1 MRAPPVRRFALSSG
15 RRSQRSSMPDRST
28 ELAAINSYI
37 NAHGACRCPERFA
50 ARVTAALPPQIEAA
64 RIAAIAIKPALTR
77 VENREQLRR
86 LMWGLRARN
95 SGI

>member
-1 MRAPPVRRFALSSG
+1 
-15 RRSQRSSMPDRST
+15 
-28 ELAAINSYI
+28 
-37 NAHGACRCPERFA
+37 
-50 ARVTAALPPQIEAA
+50 LPPQIEAA

-77 VENREQLRR
+77 VENREQLRQ

>member
-1 MRAPPVRRFALSSG
+1 
-15 RRSQRSSMPDRST
+15 MPDRST
-28 ELAAINSYI
+28 EPAAINSYI
-37 NAHGACRCPERFA
+37 NAHGAGRCPERFA

-86 LMWGLRARN
+86 LLWGLRAGNPVSEPHRPSVGPWN
-95 SGI
+95 QSPAICR

>member
-1 MRAPPVRRFALSSG
+1 
-15 RRSQRSSMPDRST
+15 MPDRST

-50 ARVTAALPPQIEAA
+50 ARVTAALAPQIEAV

>member
-1 MRAPPVRRFALSSG
+1 
-15 RRSQRSSMPDRST
+15 MPDRST
-28 ELAAINSYI
+28 ELAVIKSYI
-37 NAHGACRCPERFA
+37 NEHGACRCPERFA